1 MPTPPTRRS
10 TRTRSRLPAA
20 LTIILATSGLP
31 IAFAAARDGEPS
43 PKPAEAPVDLYA
55 SNDAALIA
63 LRRELR
69 LALVPRPA
77 APPSLPEAW
86 EPFAANEIDRF
97 IMSSWVP
104 RAQPTSDPAAAR
116 AWDPAEVP
124 TIDDHAFARRVY
136 IDLIGV
142 VPTLDE
148 LDRFVS
154 SREPDKRAALVAE
167 LLARSG
173 DYADHWTPFW
183 EDAIASSYAALQ
195 GGIPTRGNY
204 RQWIND
210 AFKENRPYDL
220 FAAQIIDFGT
230 PGANPPVMTQ
240 ANGKPARVVFVRNE
254 THTETLQ
261 TAAVAAQVF
270 MGTAMKC
277 ASCHNHFENEEWPQ
291 TRFLAFAGLF
301 SLHDLEVIRCEKR
314 MGRTVAAAFPF
325 DPEGGEEAIAALPS
339 EVPAD
344 EAGRLRLAAAL
355 ITDPANPRFAR
366 SIVNR
371 LWKRYMGLGLV
382 EPADD
387 FRLEIAPS
395 HPELLDWLAYDLM
408 AHGFDLK
415 RTIALILTSRTYQL
429 RFDPTLADEFD
440 VADKHA
446 PRFHRSP
453 ILRRL
458 TAEQT
463 IDSIRVAMSQ
473 SLDPAQRLY
482 HVNQSTALSRALGKP
497 ASRNEISTQRPDDVA
512 VVQSLELLNGSDLMA
527 LLSEGPLLDRALG
540 QPDPEAVR
548 TIYAA
553 FLSRP
558 PRADEEHAAA
568 SYVEAAGEEPKARR
582 DAMVDLC
589 WALAASPEFQYIR

>member
-1 MPTPPTRRS
+1 MES
-10 TRTRSRLPAA
+10 TVRFGRGRVAA
-20 LTIILATSGLP
+20 LGVTAGA
-31 IAFAAARDGEPS
+31 AFCLGWIQAGASTGDGEPAARVS
-43 PKPAEAPVDLYA
+43 PGELFA
-55 SNDAALIA
+55 SNEPALMA
-63 LRRELR
+63 VRRELR
-69 LALVPRPA
+69 LGLVPQ
-77 APPSLPEAW
+77 PPQPPVLWAGV
-86 EPFAANEIDRF
+86 EPFVANEIDRF
-97 IMSSWVP
+97 ILSRWSEEAEAGVP
-104 RAQPTSDPAAAR
+104 GFAPGAIPT
-116 AWDPAEVP
+116 
-124 TIDDHAFARRVY
+124 TDDHTFARRVY
-136 IDLIGV
+136 LDVIGV
-142 VPTLDE
+142 VPTIEE

-154 SREPDKRAALVAE
+154 SREPDKRASLVAE

-204 RQWIND
+204 RAWINS
-210 AFKENRPYDL
+210 AFRENRPYDV
-220 FAAQIIDFGT
+220 FVAQIIDFGI

-277 ASCHNHFENEEWPQ
+277 ASCHNHFENDEWPQ

-301 SLHDLEVIRCEKR
+301 SDHDLEVIRCEKN
-314 MGRTVAAAFPF
+314 MGRSVVAAFPF
-325 DPEGGEEAIAALPS
+325 EPEGGEPAIAGLPTDI
-339 EVPAD
+339 PTD
-344 EAGRLRLAAAL
+344 EAGRLRLVSAM

-371 LWKRYMGLGLV
+371 LWKRYMGLGLF

-387 FRLEIAPS
+387 YRLDVEPS

-408 AHGFDLK
+408 AHEFDLK

-429 RFDPTLADEFD
+429 RFDAALADVFD
-440 VADKHA
+440 VGDKHA
-446 PRFHRSP
+446 PRFYRSP
-453 ILRRL
+453 TLRRL
-458 TAEQT
+458 TAEQVV
-463 IDSIRVAMSQ
+463 DSVRVAMNQ
-473 SLDPAQRLY
+473 ALDSARRLY

-512 VVQSLELLNGSDLMA
+512 VVQSLELLNGPE
-527 LLSEGPLLDRALG
+527 LLTLIGDGPLLDRVIAATDG
-540 QPDPEAVR
+540 EAAGV
-548 TIYAA
+548 IYRA

-558 PRADEEHAAA
+558 PTTEEERVVMVYLA
-568 SYVEAAGEEPKARR
+568 EAGEEREARR
-582 DAMVDLC
+582 AAAVDLC
-589 WALAASPEFQYIR
+589 WALVVSPEFQYLK